1 MSVEEFHEA
10 LRPKV
15 KGTWNLHN
23 IALEQNM
30 PLDFFTMLSSVSGV
44 VGQKAQ
50 ANYAAA
56 NVFLDSFSTYRR
68 GLGLPACTV
77 DLGVIE
83 DVGYISEREALAKR
97 LDTKVWTGID
107 EGLLHKIVRF
117 SILEQTKP
125 IGPRSV
131 AQMITG
137 IPVPQKADS
146 FLLNDPRF
154 RGLHYAHSKTSA
166 VEDPD
171 GSQDTRAFLTLL
183 TAKADAADVLAAAIG
198 LVNRHFVK
206 SLGLAEPMEPTKAL
220 SGYGLDSLAAVEFRN
235 WVRLELGAEV
245 TALEVI
251 NAKTLSSMCEGI
263 IAKIRSD

>member
-1 MSVEEFHEA
+1 MSLEDYHEV

-23 IALEQNM
+23 IALEQNV
-30 PLDFFTMLSSVSGV
+30 PLEFFTILSSLSGV

-83 DVGYISEREALAKR
+83 DTGYISERKALAKR
-97 LDTKVWTGID
+97 LDSKVWTGID

-117 SILEQTKP
+117 SICQQTMP
-125 IGPRSV
+125 INPQSTS
-131 AQMITG
+131 QMITG

-154 RGLHYAHSKTSA
+154 RGLYNAHSKTSA
-166 VEDPD
+166 MED
-171 GSQDTRAFLTLL
+171 QDSSKDVRAFLALL
-183 TAKADAADVLAAAIG
+183 KAKVDVAKVLAAAID
-198 LVNRHFVK
+198 LVNRYFTK
-206 SLGLAEPMEPTKAL
+206 SLGLDEPMDPTKAL

-235 WVRLELGAEV
+235 WVRLDLGAEV
-245 TALEVI
+245 TTLEII
-251 NAKTLSSMCEGI
+251 NAKTLSALCESI
-263 IAKIRSD
+263 IAKIHSK

>member
-1 MSVEEFHEA
+1 MEEFHEA

-23 IALEQNM
+23 IALEQNV
-30 PLDFFTMLSSVSGV
+30 PLEFFTMLSSVSGV

-50 ANYAAA
+50 GNYAAA

-97 LDTKVWTGID
+97 LDNRVWAGID

-117 SILEQTKP
+117 SIHQQTMP
-125 IGPRSV
+125 INPQS
-131 AQMITG
+131 ASQMITG

-154 RGLHYAHSKTSA
+154 RGLYYAHLKKSATEDQDSSKD
-166 VEDPD
+166 V
-171 GSQDTRAFLTLL
+171 RAFFALL
-183 TAKADAADVLAAAIG
+183 KAKVDMANVLAAAVG
-198 LVNRHFVK
+198 LVNRYFMK
-206 SLGLAEPMEPTKAL
+206 SLGLDEPMEPTKAL
-220 SGYGLDSLAAVEFRN
+220 
-235 WVRLELGAEV
+235 
-245 TALEVI
+245 
-251 NAKTLSSMCEGI
+251 
-263 IAKIRSD
+263 